1 MNYAGNTEIIRK
13 HLHDHQTKLCVAV
26 LSVIPLRKTFFL
38 TKVIF
43 IQGAFKELSRIFHN
57 FSIFEDFSR
66 TWCFFNEWLFQG
78 LCEPCWGYITS
89 PRQVRNKQVCCHLTD
104 LIAEAIPRFVWIVDP
119 VRHGSSSY
127 CSFLFSDLSWRYCC
141 HLLCGALTSATRK
154 KKKGVKCVASV
165 RDNFL
170 RRGPPRETGGD
181 VFRLI

>member
-1 MNYAGNTEIIRK
+1 MCCCPFSHSFAQN
-13 HLHDHQTKLCVAV
+13 
-26 LSVIPLRKTFFL
+26 
-38 TKVIF
+38 IF
-43 IQGAFKELSRIFHN
+43 
-57 FSIFEDFSR
+57 
-66 TWCFFNEWLFQG
+66 FFNEGYFYSRSFQGIVKDIPQFFNFRRLFKDMMLFQWLFQG

>member
-1 MNYAGNTEIIRK
+1 MITKQNCVLLSFQSFLCAK
-13 HLHDHQTKLCVAV
+13 H
-26 LSVIPLRKTFFL
+26 F
-38 TKVIF
+38 
-43 IQGAFKELSRIFHN
+43 
-57 FSIFEDFSR
+57 
-66 TWCFFNEWLFQG
+66 FFNEGYFYSRSFQGIVKDIPQFFNFRRLFKDMMLFQG

-89 PRQVRNKQVCCHLTD
+89 PRQFRNKQVCCQLTD

>member
-26 LSVIPLRKTFFL
+26 LSVIPLRKTFF
-38 TKVIF
+38 F
-43 IQGAFKELSRIFHN
+43 NEGYFYSRSFQGTVKDIPQ
-57 FSIFEDFSR
+57 
-66 TWCFFNEWLFQG
+66 FFNFRRLFKDMMLFQWLFQG

-165 RDNFL
+165 RDNCL